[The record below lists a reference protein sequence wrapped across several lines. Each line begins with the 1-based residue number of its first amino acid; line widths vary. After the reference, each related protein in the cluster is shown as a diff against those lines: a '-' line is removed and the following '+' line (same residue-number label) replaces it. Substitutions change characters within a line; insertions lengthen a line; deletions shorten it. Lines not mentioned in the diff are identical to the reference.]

1 MTEENRQIRLE
12 LRDIHKSF
20 EKGTVNENYV
30 LKGIDLTLY
39 DGDFVTVIGGNG
51 AGKSTLMNTISG
63 AYTPDE
69 GSIFVNYEDV
79 TQLPTNKRAKLVS
92 YVFQD
97 TRMGTASRLSI
108 EENMAL
114 ANRRGLSRGLR
125 KGVKESDRED
135 MRRAL
140 KTLDL
145 GLEDRLTAEVQFL
158 SGGQR
163 QALTLLMATL
173 RRPQVLLLDEHTAA
187 LDPKTS
193 EMVLHLTDKIIREQA
208 LTALMITHN
217 MKDALTLGNR
227 LIMLHQGRIVVD
239 VSGEEKANLTVEK
252 LINLFKQ
259 VSGEELTSDAM
270 LLS

>member
-1 MTEENRQIRLE
+1 MEQTNRPIRLQ
-12 LRDIHKSF
+12 LKGIHKYF
-20 EKGTVNENYV
+20 ERGTVNENHV

-63 AYTPDE
+63 ALLPDSGMIE
-69 GSIFVNYEDV
+69 IDHQEV
-79 TQLPTNKRAKLVS
+79 TKLPTNKRAKLVS

-97 TRMGTASRLSI
+97 TRMGTASRLTI

-114 ANRRGLSRGLR
+114 ANRRGLSRSLR
-125 KGVKESDRED
+125 KGVNDKDRD
-135 MRRAL
+135 AMRYEL
-140 KTLDL
+140 KKLEL
-145 GLEDRLTAEVQFL
+145 GLEDRLGAEVQFL

-173 RRPQVLLLDEHTAA
+173 RKPQLLLLDEHTAA

-193 EMVLHLTDKIIREQA
+193 EMVLGLTAKIIEEQA
-208 LTALMITHN
+208 LTSLMITHN
-217 MKDALTLGNR
+217 MQDALELGNR

-239 VSGEEKANLTVEK
+239 VSGEEKEQLTVDK
-252 LINLFKQ
+252 LVNLFKQ
-259 VSGEELTSDAM
+259 VSGESVTNDAM
-270 LLS
+270 LLY